1 MEFIESR
8 TNHSVANPWKC
19 CFVLLGER
27 TLELRENPAAR
38 DDGLGR
44 EVAHG
49 PKKPRV
55 DHDIGVLC
63 NIMDVILFVTTFL
76 RT

>member
-19 CFVLLGER
+19 CFALLGER

-38 DDGLGR
+38 DDGPGGR
-44 EVAHG
+44 SLMASRS
-49 PKKPRV
+49 PTSTM
-55 DHDIGVLC
+55 I
-63 NIMDVILFVTTFL
+63 
-76 RT
+76 